1 MAVNTLPTFGTWVYC
16 TTVDGSVGIPFVWC
30 SHSSLL
36 FAFASFDSRLRDVI
50 GAAGLLKMNARTL
63 GRKRRHTA
71 VAITAAVVT
80 PKASE
85 LLFLMVLEEYRTFFF
100 TLLLRFRDPKSSY
113 RHKYYYSH
121 VQLSYNH
128 LTKGIFYQ
136 ISR

>member
-16 TTVDGSVGIPFVWC
+16 TTFDGSMGIPFVWC
-30 SHSSLL
+30 SHSLLL

-85 LLFLMVLEEYRTFFF
+85 LLFLMVLE
-100 TLLLRFRDPKSSY
+100 
-113 RHKYYYSH
+113 
-121 VQLSYNH
+121 V
-128 LTKGIFYQ
+128 
-136 ISR
+136 IS

>member
-1 MAVNTLPTFGTWVYC
+1 MAVNNLPTFGTWVYF
-16 TTVDGSVGIPFVWC
+16 TTFDGSMGIPFVWC

-36 FAFASFDSRLRDVI
+36 FAFASFDSRLHDVI

-85 LLFLMVLEEYRTFFF
+85 LLFLMVLEISTVFLYFAFRFRIFQDPHHGRVSKTYLKNNTEIRTFW
-100 TLLLRFRDPKSSY
+100 
-113 RHKYYYSH
+113 
-121 VQLSYNH
+121 
-128 LTKGIFYQ
+128 
-136 ISR
+136 

>member
-1 MAVNTLPTFGTWVYC
+1 MAVNNLPTFGTWVYF
-16 TTVDGSVGIPFVWC
+16 TTFDGSMGIPFVWC

-85 LLFLMVLEEYRTFFF
+85 LLFLMVLGNIINCFS
-100 TLLLRFRDPKSSY
+100 LLCLGSGSRQSYLRP
-113 RHKYYYSH
+113 
-121 VQLSYNH
+121 
-128 LTKGIFYQ
+128 I
-136 ISR
+136 

>member
-16 TTVDGSVGIPFVWC
+16 TTLFDGSMGIPFVWC

-50 GAAGLLKMNARTL
+50 GAAGFLKMNARTL

-85 LLFLMVLEEYRTFFF
+85 LLFLMVLEISTVFLYFAFRFRIFQDPHHGRVSKTYLKNNTEIRTFW
-100 TLLLRFRDPKSSY
+100 
-113 RHKYYYSH
+113 
-121 VQLSYNH
+121 
-128 LTKGIFYQ
+128 
-136 ISR
+136 